1 MINFDTFTI
10 ELETYLTSLGYKKD
24 EYPKTIYFMLDSFEL
39 FCIEKYKDNFNIWY
53 RSDVMGSMNKVN
65 FNKNL
70 ETTQDELN
78 KVKEAAVRILG
89 QYKNFLI
96 ESKINEL
103 EKDFK

>member
-1 MINFDTFTI
+1 MINYDTFAI
-10 ELETYLTSLGYKKD
+10 ELETYLTSLCYKKD

-53 RSDVMGSMNKVN
+53 RSDMMDSINKVN

-70 ETTQDELN
+70 ETTQDEMN

-89 QYKNFLI
+89 QYKNFRI
-96 ESKINEL
+96 ECKIDEL